1 VVEIFHS
8 SYIKPMYAFIASH
21 LKLDYRPIISNLPPL
36 EEGSLQQNCF
46 SVNLEE
52 IIDHFF

>member
-1 VVEIFHS
+1 MVEIFHS